1 MFKQQLKYY
10 IILFADKKEEMSVI
24 LYIDE
29 TEFDDFFIVAGIL
42 TTSKKDT
49 DNTYKKFKKKVKN
62 MPLSP
67 REKEKVFTKFK
78 STLLDKKYQRI
89 KIHMLEHINK
99 LNYQIIYSVYLK
111 KGVKMNQEIKEK
123 EYIKLLNNII
133 NDIDQDIDIIFD
145 SFNKK
150 DFHKKIIENI
160 SLNKNVHSIIP
171 QDSRLEYGLQFVDN
185 ICSSIRLFKTNSNLT
200 FYEYIEKNTKEV

>member
-1 MFKQQLKYY
+1 MKYY

>member
-1 MFKQQLKYY
+1 LFKQQLKYY

>member
-1 MFKQQLKYY
+1 
-10 IILFADKKEEMSVI
+10 MSVI